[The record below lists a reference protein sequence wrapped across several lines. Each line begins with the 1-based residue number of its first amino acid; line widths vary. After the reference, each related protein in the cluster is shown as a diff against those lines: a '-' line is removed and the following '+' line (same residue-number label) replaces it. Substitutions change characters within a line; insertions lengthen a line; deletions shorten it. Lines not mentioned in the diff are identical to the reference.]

1 MEGLIA
7 GSGGLWGDITSG
19 LTLLIGWGVFGV
31 VAGALAALVVNRA
44 IPTSRLKK
52 MSALFRE
59 TQADTSVILALVEGA
74 YTQKMISDLSTHD
87 ARGMIIRVDITDGLD
102 LAVSTAM

>member
-74 YTQKMISDLSTHD
+74 YTQKMISDQTYLE
-87 ARGMIIRVDITDGLD
+87 RKGGLTRK
-102 LAVSTAM
+102 SSE